1 MKKLLCFILA
11 IFIATSG
18 SVSASELDFLDR
30 VYTSYE
36 ENTSLT
42 LELKQPLTFLKL
54 LNSEYDT
61 FQMFDAQMFFESL
74 ADMNMTAAAKV
85 NISADYKKIQL
96 SVEGVS
102 SIPMQINRNLRL
114 TADTKTGMWLDMDF
128 SDDKNPKYTY
138 IMQNPSMNKYMTAD
152 VIALMR
158 ETDPDN
164 AEKSISLMKAFFNK
178 DVIQALSKTAK
189 DSLIKNS
196 KMTKN
201 GKIYTFTFD
210 DKGIKQFYFDIFE
223 KINPVISMTMDKDEK
238 KEFEK
243 TYKSAKKAVSDFEI
257 VGKKGISMKYTL
269 DSSGNISVSEI
280 SAEIDTNVFDF
291 IKALFGFSADIKKE
305 DCNINFVLNVKS
317 EFKNVNKSV
326 NITAPV
332 ITAENSFNLN
342 EYIRQNSATPDYDYD
357 DCWFTVETDTYK
369 EYENGELAFPLR
381 DVAEAFGIPKENIS
395 CSNGVI
401 TILGTG
407 KGAADF
413 KTAVIT
419 ENSTAMTVD
428 GESFEL
434 HTPVTETNGR
444 ALVDTSFI
452 KFLFDADYSY
462 GSYDVITGTVEC
474 SFERAYYDDNVF
486 EDYEYDFDTCDDFS
500 VYSESVIKADNGSI
514 IMPVRDILFGFNIYD
529 DSYTYENGV
538 LTVSAKKP
546 FKTLTATA
554 GSNVI
559 NADGKEYTM
568 NSAAF
573 EKDGEMY
580 VDISFAEKTFGVK
593 FVSGEYDIKY
603 HSIDC
608 RFEKIGKLKG
618 SSLIVTATEL

>member
-11 IFIATSG
+11 IFIAASG

-74 ADMNMTAAAKV
+74 ADMNMTAVAKA

-102 SIPMQINRNLRL
+102 SIPMQINRNFKL
-114 TADTKTGMWLDMDF
+114 TADTKTGMWLDADF

-178 DVIQALSKTAK
+178 DVIQALSKTTK
-189 DSLIKNS
+189 ESIIKNS
-196 KMTKN
+196 KMTKS
-201 GKIYTFTFD
+201 GKTYTFTFD
-210 DKGIKQFYFDIFE
+210 DKGIKQLYFDIFE
-223 KINPVISMTMDKDEK
+223 KINPIISMAMDKDEK
-238 KEFEK
+238 KEFDDAYK
-243 TYKSAKKAVSDFEI
+243 TAKKAVSELEI
-257 VGKKGISMKYTL
+257 VGKKGVSMKYTL
-269 DSSGNISVSEI
+269 DGSGNISVSEI

-291 IKALFGFSADIKKE
+291 IKALLGFSADIKKE
-305 DCNINFVLNVKS
+305 ECNINFVLNMKN

-326 NITAPV
+326 KITAPT
-332 ITAENSFNLN
+332 ITAENSINLN
-342 EYIRQNSATPDYDYD
+342 EYIKQNSATPDYDYD
-357 DCWFTVETDTYK
+357 DYWFTVETDTYK

-395 CSNGVI
+395 CDNGVI

-428 GESFEL
+428 GEAFEL

-462 GSYDVITGTVEC
+462 GSYDVITGNVEC
-474 SFERAYYDDNVF
+474 CFERAYYYDDIF
-486 EDYEYDFDTCDDFS
+486 ENYEYDFDACDAFS
-500 VYSESVIKADNGSI
+500 FYSESVIKTDDGSI
-514 IMPVRDILFGFNIYD
+514 AVPVRDILFGFNIYD
-529 DSYTYENGV
+529 DSFTYENGV

-554 GSNVI
+554 GSNI
-559 NADGKEYTM
+559 IKADGKEYTI

-580 VDISFAEKTFGVK
+580 VDVSFAEKAFGVK

-608 RFEKIGKLKG
+608 RFEKVGKLKG
-618 SSLIVTATEL
+618 GSLIPTAIEL